1 MILIRRI
8 VFSFISMW
16 CIGTGSDAFAIEIN
30 LIGSSSPGSINCP
43 SDYQKKQISS
53 HSPVIGDG
61 NEVPDEGEVNS
72 ALESVGIAN
81 FRSKLDNITPL
92 IKDSRSMRIG
102 LWGDSH
108 AAANFF
114 SDALVLALGG
124 NEKRIFPGFI
134 SPSIGNAGVRLPFRR
149 SCKGDGWRAEH
160 AYRNRVSGATWSR
173 ALTRIVSDKK
183 DDYIWIDFRSSLLE
197 NSFNSLDIQLSRSV
211 AGSISSQSN
220 GEISLS
226 NVAEVNT
233 ILRLSVNDD
242 ADQFIEF
249 NSATEKLL
257 TINSEYP
264 ISTLKITLVSGGIG
278 IDGFIPNYNTPPEV
292 LFDTM
297 GVPGATAKGLQF
309 LEPDP
314 HARDSVRPYD
324 LALIEFGTNE
334 GNNSRFDVDSY
345 SHDLRKSLTVFRQSY
360 PSSTCILIG
369 PTDRGVRVPISKNK
383 KKKVCKGK
391 GKMRKCRAATPVYV
405 DLLRFSRIHSAIS
418 KAQAEVGKD
427 FQCDA
432 WSWQEAMGGQGGIY
446 RWFYQ
451 KPSLAQRDL
460 IHLTVAGYRY
470 SANLFLEK
478 LLGNPL
484 FAPSDQNISVTSGR
498 P

>member
-1 MILIRRI
+1 M
-8 VFSFISMW
+8 
-16 CIGTGSDAFAIEIN
+16 
-30 LIGSSSPGSINCP
+30 
-43 SDYQKKQISS
+43 
-53 HSPVIGDG
+53 
-61 NEVPDEGEVNS
+61 NS